1 MVLSCI
7 VLCVNSVSQYRCPI
21 GGFVPKRKS
30 SLERARNQE
39 VTLEILPSNAY
50 QSFRC
55 FMHDYP
61 APGARYCVHVEY
73 EIHLIR
79 KGSGHYKIGEKVGK
93 FKAGQVSIIGSRVP
107 HDWVSD
113 LRENQIIRNRDVV
126 IQFSREW
133 LEKASQAI
141 PEFSEFE
148 QLLEQ
153 SQRAIIF
160 QGDSSQKAEQILDL
174 ISDYSGIELVTKF
187 LEVLLI
193 MSRAPESER
202 EYLLED
208 SYQGAGGSMTR
219 LVAEKGV
226 SYIFENIDKKIRLA
240 DAAKISFMS
249 ESQFS
254 RIFKVASGLNFSEMI
269 RKMRIEHGCKL
280 LGSTENSIATISRD
294 CGFTNLSNFNRQFL
308 REMGLTPRDFRAL
321 SQKERNV
328 LLQRVFGYKNQ
339 LLQRARINTYMDMHS
354 KEVSEFMTQLN
365 SS

>member
-1 MVLSCI
+1 M
-7 VLCVNSVSQYRCPI
+7 
-21 GGFVPKRKS
+21 PKRKS

-61 APGARYCVHVEY
+61 APGARYCVNVEY

-160 QGDSSQKAEQILDL
+160 QGDSYQRAEQFLDL
-174 ISDYSGIELVTKF
+174 ISDYSRIELVTKF

-202 EYLLED
+202 EYLLEY

-226 SYIFENIDKKIRLA
+226 SYIFENIDKKMRLA

-308 REMGLTPRDFRAL
+308 REMGLTLRDFRAL
-321 SQKERNV
+321 SQKERSV